1 MKINKTLNCLVVLA
15 TLAWLLPTAALA
27 QYVRTDL
34 TSNQPGAPNTSPHLV
49 NGWGLVQLGT
59 SPFWISDNGTGLS
72 TLYNGAGQLFPSPQ
86 NPLVVAIPPAP
97 GSTPGTLGS
106 PTGVIG
112 NISLFTN
119 SPEFFVSNGTSSA
132 PATQDWRSLLMQK
145 AAKHFFTRP
154 TTAQT
159 ARLTCTTA
167 HSPACDRLATLRF
180 RGTMPLMGFRRLAAR
195 FG

>member
-1 MKINKTLNCLVVLA
+1 MKVTNALKCLAAIALM
-15 TLAWLLPTAALA
+15 AWLFPAAALA
-27 QYVRTDL
+27 QYVRADL
-34 TSNQPGAPNTSPHLV
+34 TSDQPSIAANTSAHLV

-132 PATQDWRSLLMQK
+132 PAI
-145 AAKHFFTRP
+145 FIF
-154 TTAQT
+154 
-159 ARLTCTTA
+159 
-167 HSPACDRLATLRF
+167 ATLD
-180 RGTMPLMGFRRLAAR
+180 GLI
-195 FG
+195 